1 MARLTDFHRQH
12 LLKGVE
18 VEGSA
23 ITEAVP
29 VPEAEVTTG
38 AATEPTEIASGV
50 APGVTEEV
58 HDDVLP
64 GSNLKE
70 SSVRQKFRMQSRS
83 VWHRCSRSPRLV
95 VVDSSFWRMILLTR
109 RQ

>member
-1 MARLTDFHRQH
+1 
-12 LLKGVE
+12 
-18 VEGSA
+18 
-23 ITEAVP
+23 
-29 VPEAEVTTG
+29 
-38 AATEPTEIASGV
+38 
-50 APGVTEEV
+50 V